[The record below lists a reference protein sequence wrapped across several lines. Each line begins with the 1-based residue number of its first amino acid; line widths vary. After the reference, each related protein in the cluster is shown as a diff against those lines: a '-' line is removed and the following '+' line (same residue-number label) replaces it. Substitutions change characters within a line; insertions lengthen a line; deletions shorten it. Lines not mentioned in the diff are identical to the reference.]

1 MTIAVAVRK
10 GGEIVIAAD
19 TQNNFGHNRAP
30 IANHRTQKILT
41 VGGNHLATSG
51 WGLYANILDDFL
63 ARKRAPKLDTE
74 RDVFR
79 FFQTFWKAL
88 HEHYSLVNDQC
99 QHEEERSPFGDL
111 DASFLLVNGGGI
123 FFVSSD
129 TSVTELPAV
138 LRGRLRGGVCAG
150 GAARPVRQR
159 PGCRDAGPA
168 RLRRSHGLQRL
179 LRRGHRRVPDHGH
192 GRRCPD
198 AVNGADRAGLL
209 ARLATTPGCDWR
221 VDPDAMAP
229 YLAEQRGLYRGAAL
243 AVALPQDTAA
253 VSALVRA
260 CAQLDL
266 ALVPQGGNT
275 GLCGG
280 AVAQD
285 AARQVVVSL
294 ERLDRI
300 RAIDPANFTLTA
312 EAGCIVQRV
321 REAAA
326 DENRLFPLSF
336 GADASARL
344 GGALSTNAGG
354 TNVLRYGNARE
365 LTLGL
370 EVVLADGQVW
380 DGLTALRK
388 DNTGY
393 DLKQLFIGAEGT
405 LGIITAAVVKLFPL
419 PRETVTAWLACPSV
433 EACVAVFG
441 RLRDA
446 SGDAVTG
453 CELLSR
459 TALDFVL
466 RHLPGAREPLDAPAP
481 WYLLVELTS
490 SSASRRS
497 GDGARNRARTVPGQ
511 RPDQRRRRCRQC
523 APGGG
528 LLAPARGRGRGAAP
542 RGRQHQERRGGAGVG
557 RAGVR
562 CRGQCGGAGRLSG
575 AARVRLRPHRR
586 RQPAFQPVAAAGA
599 HGAAVPCAMGH
610 PDRPG
615 QCRGCPA
622 SRFHL
627 GRARH
632 RPAKTRCP
640 GAA

>member
-1 MTIAVAVRK
+1 
-10 GGEIVIAAD
+10 
-19 TQNNFGHNRAP
+19 
-30 IANHRTQKILT
+30 
-41 VGGNHLATSG
+41 
-51 WGLYANILDDFL
+51 
-63 ARKRAPKLDTE
+63 
-74 RDVFR
+74 
-79 FFQTFWKAL
+79 
-88 HEHYSLVNDQC
+88 
-99 QHEEERSPFGDL
+99 
-111 DASFLLVNGGGI
+111 
-123 FFVSSD
+123 
-129 TSVTELPAV
+129 VT
-138 LRGRLRGGVCAG
+138 
-150 GAARPVRQR
+150 
-159 PGCRDAGPA
+159 
-168 RLRRSHGLQRL
+168 
-179 LRRGHRRVPDHGH
+179 
-192 GRRCPD
+192 
-198 AVNGADRAGLL
+198 GADRARLL
-209 ARLATTPGCDWR
+209 ASLATTPGCDWR
-221 VDPDAMAP
+221 TDADAMAP

-260 CAQLDL
+260 CARLDL

-300 RAIDPANFTLTA
+300 RNVDPANFTLTA

-326 DENRLFPLSF
+326 AENRLFPLSF

-393 DLKQLFIGAEGT
+393 DLKHLFIGAEGT

-433 EACVAVFG
+433 EACLAVFG

-453 CELLSR
+453 CELVSR

-466 RHLPGAREPLDAPAP
+466 RHLPGARDPLGAVAP

-490 SSASRRS
+490 SSASASLAAALEAVLEQCLDRGEVCDAAVATGARQAADFWRLREGVAEVQRREGAS
-497 GDGARNRARTVPGQ
+497 IKNDVAVPVSAVPAFVAEASAAVQAACPGLRVCVFGHIGDGNLHFNLSQPPQHTAQQFLAQWDRLTGLVNTV
-511 RPDQRRRRCRQC
+511 
-523 APGGG
+523 
-528 LLAPARGRGRGAAP
+528 
-542 RGRQHQERRGGAGVG
+542 V
-557 RAGVR
+557 
-562 CRGQCGGAGRLSG
+562 
-575 AARVRLRPHRR
+575 
-586 RQPAFQPVAAAGA
+586 
-599 HGAAVPCAMGH
+599 
-610 PDRPG
+610 
-615 QCRGCPA
+615 
-622 SRFHL
+622 
-627 GRARH
+627 ARH
-632 RPAKTRCP
+632 RGSISAEHGIGLLKRDALAQHEPAMGIDLMRRVKAALDPQDRLNP
-640 GAA
+640 GKLLPPMQE

>member
-1 MTIAVAVRK
+1 MN
-10 GGEIVIAAD
+10 E
-19 TQNNFGHNRAP
+19 
-30 IANHRTQKILT
+30 
-41 VGGNHLATSG
+41 
-51 WGLYANILDDFL
+51 
-63 ARKRAPKLDTE
+63 
-74 RDVFR
+74 
-79 FFQTFWKAL
+79 
-88 HEHYSLVNDQC
+88 
-99 QHEEERSPFGDL
+99 
-111 DASFLLVNGGGI
+111 
-123 FFVSSD
+123 
-129 TSVTELPAV
+129 
-138 LRGRLRGGVCAG
+138 
-150 GAARPVRQR
+150 
-159 PGCRDAGPA
+159 
-168 RLRRSHGLQRL
+168 
-179 LRRGHRRVPDHGH
+179 
-192 GRRCPD
+192 
-198 AVNGADRAGLL
+198 ADRAGLL
-209 ARLATTPGCDWR
+209 ARLAATPGCDWR
-221 VDPDAMAP
+221 TDADAMAP

-260 CAQLDL
+260 CARLDL

-336 GADASARL
+336 GADGSARL

-419 PRETVTAWLACPSV
+419 PRETATAWLACPSV

-466 RHLPGAREPLDAPAP
+466 RHMPGARDPLDAPAR

-490 SSASRRS
+490 SSASAGLATALEAVLEQCLNNGQISDAAVAASARQAAEFWRLREGVAEVQRHEGAS
-497 GDGARNRARTVPGQ
+497 IKNDVAVPVSAVPAFVAEASAAVQVACPGLRVCAFGHIGDGN
-511 RPDQRRRRCRQC
+511 
-523 APGGG
+523 
-528 LLAPARGRGRGAAP
+528 L
-542 RGRQHQERRGGAGVG
+542 HFN
-557 RAGVR
+557 
-562 CRGQCGGAGRLSG
+562 LS
-575 AARVRLRPHRR
+575 
-586 RQPAFQPVAAAGA
+586 QPVGMPVEQFLAQWDTLTGLVN
-599 HGAAVPCAMGH
+599 AVV
-610 PDRPG
+610 
-615 QCRGCPA
+615 
-622 SRFHL
+622 
-627 GRARH
+627 ARH
-632 RPAKTRCP
+632 RGSISAEHGIGLLKRDALAQHEPAVAIDLMRRVKAALDPQGRLNP
-640 GAA
+640 GKLLPPTQE